1 MYEHLTFHKEKCGN
15 ALVNILMAQAAKA
28 YEPMQPLAEQRLHG
42 NDNENLQIGDI
53 KSYELAESLKNKR
66 LAKNFASLLQIGEL
80 NSSKIAQ
87 KSVININ
94 FFLSHYSEIMVMKEQ
109 VQMIKGMLAA

>member
-1 MYEHLTFHKEKCGN
+1 MT
-15 ALVNILMAQAAKA
+15 QATKSH
-28 YEPMQPLAEQRLHG
+28 EPMQSLAEQRLQE

-66 LAKNFASLLQIGEL
+66 LAKNFASLLQIGEQE
-80 NSSKIAQ
+80 SKKIGP

-94 FFLSHYSEIMVMKEQ
+94 FFLEHRSEVLALKEQ
-109 VQMIKGMLAA
+109 VQMIRSFIHA